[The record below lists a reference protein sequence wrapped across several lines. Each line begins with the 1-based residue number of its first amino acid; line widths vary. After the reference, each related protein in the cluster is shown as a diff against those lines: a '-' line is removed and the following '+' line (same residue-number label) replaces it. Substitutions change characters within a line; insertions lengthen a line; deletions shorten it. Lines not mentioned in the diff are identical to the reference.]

1 MQKHNIKD
9 LFRNFNINKATALY
23 KTHVLSLL
31 MLAGTAFGAGAC
43 GFIEFA
49 NKDVSDDLKLR
60 GHIVEGGFV
69 VGIVALIAVFMSE
82 VNKKLDK
89 AAANTALKYLKQLF
103 VNQPELKKFES
114 VLSNPKALDKVAAYV
129 FNNLRPSEQ
138 QEIHNIL
145 EESYLVAH
153 MINQYLKNLDPK
165 ADIMDV
171 KRITEVENLKDR
183 VIEIIKNHAKIHP
196 EFRTGLETLLL
207 GLDYEIYRDE
217 LAEQNRANINVK
229 HI

>member
-1 MQKHNIKD
+1 MKKHTIND

-23 KTHVLSLL
+23 KAHVLSLL
-31 MLAGTAFGAGAC
+31 ILAGTAFGAGAC

-49 NKDVSDDLKLR
+49 NKGRSDDIQLR
-60 GHIVEGGFV
+60 GHILEGGFV

-103 VNQPELKKFES
+103 VNQPELKEFEN
-114 VLSNPKALDKVAAYV
+114 VLSNPEALDKVAAYV

-138 QEIHNIL
+138 QEIHDIL
-145 EESYLVAH
+145 GESYLVAH

-165 ADIMDV
+165 ADVLDV
-171 KRITEVENLKDR
+171 KRITEVEKLKGR
-183 VIEIIKNHAKIHP
+183 VIEVVENHARFHP
-196 EFRTGLETLLL
+196 EFRNGLKTLLL
-207 GLDYEIYRDE
+207 ELNYKIYRDE

>member
-31 MLAGTAFGAGAC
+31 MLAGTAFGAGTC

-60 GHIVEGGFV
+60 GHIVEGTFV
-69 VGIVALIAVFMSE
+69 IGIIVFIAMFMSE
-82 VNKKLDK
+82 ANKKLDK
-89 AAANTALKYLKQLF
+89 AAVNTALKYLKQLF

-114 VLSNPKALDKVAAYV
+114 VLSNPKALDKVAAYA

-138 QEIHNIL
+138 QEIHDIL
-145 EESYLVAH
+145 GESYLVAH
-153 MINQYLKNLDPK
+153 MIKNLDPK
-165 ADIMDV
+165 ADVLDV

-183 VIEIIKNHAKIHP
+183 VIEVVKNHARFHP
-196 EFRTGLETLLL
+196 EFRVGLETLLL

-217 LAEQNRANINVK
+217 LTEQNRANINVK